1 MSLHDLF
8 GLVFKQDFSVLIS
21 ELIFLFV
28 EILTYQENS
37 TVQVSFSCRSC

>member
-37 TVQVSFSCRSC
+37 TIQVF